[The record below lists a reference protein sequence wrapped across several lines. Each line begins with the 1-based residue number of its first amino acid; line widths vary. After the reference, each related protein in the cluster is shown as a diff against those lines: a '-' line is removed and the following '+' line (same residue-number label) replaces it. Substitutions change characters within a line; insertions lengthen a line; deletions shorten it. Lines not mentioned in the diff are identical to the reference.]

1 PQSVSDRETRWPTGD
16 SGPTR
21 SVPRARRLQ
30 LGDLPDRPGDEPGKF
45 ARSSLANCPVA
56 AEPVC
61 GMSAF
66 GLLPDAAVVHELDL
80 PLDDLLA
87 VLGVL
92 HRRALEVEVLRVDGL
107 RVEDLVELGPD
118 VLEPVVPLGARAV
131 VAQRLDVDHARD
143 VRRAGAVVLPADDPA
158 LVVDDVRAAAE
169 GVDGRGLL

>member
-1 PQSVSDRETRWPTGD
+1 MTGNRGFTRPPGRRAREVRPTFWQTAL
-16 SGPTR
+16 SPPTR
-21 SVPRARRLQ
+21 R
-30 LGDLPDRPGDEPGKF
+30 
-45 ARSSLANCPVA
+45 
-56 AEPVC
+56 
-61 GMSAF
+61 GMSAV

-143 VRRAGAVVLPADDPA
+143 VRRAGTVVLLADDPA
-158 LVVDDVRAAAE
+158 LVVDDV
-169 GVDGRGLL
+169 